1 MERGQVR
8 KVSPD
13 DDSVLN
19 SDAEQSQSSF
29 SAHEV
34 QEAAGSVVEDAAG
47 NGTEEEKKDYAGDL
61 P

>member
-34 QEAAGSVVEDAAG
+34 
-47 NGTEEEKKDYAGDL
+47 
-61 P
+61 